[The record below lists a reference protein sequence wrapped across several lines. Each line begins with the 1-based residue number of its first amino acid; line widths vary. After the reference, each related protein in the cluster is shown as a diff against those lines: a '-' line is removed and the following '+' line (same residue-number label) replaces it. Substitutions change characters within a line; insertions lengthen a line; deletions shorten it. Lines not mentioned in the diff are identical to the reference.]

1 MEERVQRNQTG
12 GEPPLGEWTRSQTRD
27 LADAAHQ
34 RMSEAK
40 RDAKDYAAEAKD
52 YVQDAVQQTKE
63 YVESAR
69 EYVGDTVQQAR
80 DKMAEYREGGV
91 EKVRHDLVG
100 YTREQPMTA
109 LLLAAGAG
117 LVLGWLSAVG
127 RR

>member
-1 MEERVQRNQTG
+1 MDERVQRNQTG

-27 LADAAHQ
+27 LADAAHPW
-34 RMSEAK
+34 MSEAK